1 MLQKK
6 FAQQAAE
13 ILIDIGAVSIRT
25 DAPFTLTS
33 GKKSPVYVDCRRI
46 ISFPKERQKLMKMA
60 LQVLENTIPFDA
72 VAGGE
77 TAGIPFAAWISEL
90 MSLPM
95 IYVRKKPKGFG
106 QNKRIEGLVKPNQ
119 NILLV
124 EDLATDGGSKMSF
137 VNAIREAG
145 GNCTTCFVIFHYGI
159 FEKSLE
165 QLKAQNVSLIELAT
179 WKDILDV
186 LKESLVKSLT
196 PIKWKEEDLVLD
208 NPIKSSNNKGLVRH

>member
-1 MLQKK
+1 MKK
-6 FAQQAAE
+6 FTQQAAE

-25 DAPFTLTS
+25 DEPFTLTS

-106 QNKRIEGLVKPNQ
+106 QNKRIEGLVEPNQ

-159 FEKSLE
+159 FKKSLE

-179 WKDILDV
+179 WKDILNV
-186 LKESLVKSLT
+186 LKERKVPQYEIDSVKNFLS
-196 PIKWKEEDLVLD
+196 
-208 NPIKSSNNKGLVRH
+208 NPDEWIQK

>member
-1 MLQKK
+1 MLKKK

-46 ISFPKERQKLMKMA
+46 ISFPKERQKLMEMA

-72 VAGGE
+72 IAGGE

-106 QNKRIEGLVKPNQ
+106 QNKRIEGLVEPNQ

-145 GNCTTCFVIFHYGI
+145 GNCTTCFVIFHYGV
-159 FEKSLE
+159 FKKSLE

-179 WKDILDV
+179 WKDILNV
-186 LKESLVKSLT
+186 LKERKVPQYEIDSVKNFLS
-196 PIKWKEEDLVLD
+196 
-208 NPIKSSNNKGLVRH
+208 NPDEWAQK

>member
-13 ILIDIGAVSIRT
+13 ILIDIGAVSIRI

-72 VAGGE
+72 IAGGE

-145 GNCTTCFVIFHYGI
+145 GSCTTCFVIFHYGV
-159 FEKSLE
+159 FKKSLE
-165 QLKAQNVSLIELAT
+165 QLKAQNVSLIELAK

-186 LKESLVKSLT
+186 LKKRKVPQYEIDSVKNFLS
-196 PIKWKEEDLVLD
+196 
-208 NPIKSSNNKGLVRH
+208 NPDEWAQK

>member
-1 MLQKK
+1 MLKKK

-25 DAPFTLTS
+25 DTPFTLTS

-72 VAGGE
+72 IAGGE

-106 QNKRIEGLVKPNQ
+106 QNKRIEGLVEPNQ

-159 FEKSLE
+159 FKKSLE

-179 WKDILDV
+179 WKDILNV
-186 LKESLVKSLT
+186 LKERKVPQYEIDSVKNFLS
-196 PIKWKEEDLVLD
+196 
-208 NPIKSSNNKGLVRH
+208 NPDEWIQK

>member
-1 MLQKK
+1 MLKKK

-46 ISFPKERQKLMKMA
+46 ISFPKERQKLMEMA

-72 VAGGE
+72 IAGGE

-106 QNKRIEGLVKPNQ
+106 QNKRIEGLVEPNQ

-159 FEKSLE
+159 FKKSLE

-179 WKDILDV
+179 WKDILNV
-186 LKESLVKSLT
+186 LKERKVPQYEIDSVKNFLS
-196 PIKWKEEDLVLD
+196 
-208 NPIKSSNNKGLVRH
+208 NPDEWAQK

>member
-1 MLQKK
+1 MLKKK

-33 GKKSPVYVDCRRI
+33 GKKSPVYVDCRKI

-60 LQVLENTIPFDA
+60 LQVLENTIPFD
-72 VAGGE
+72 VIAGGE

-106 QNKRIEGLVKPNQ
+106 QNKRIEGLVEPNQ

-159 FEKSLE
+159 FKKSLE

-179 WKDILDV
+179 WKDILNV
-186 LKESLVKSLT
+186 LKERKVPQYKIDSVKNFLS
-196 PIKWKEEDLVLD
+196 
-208 NPIKSSNNKGLVRH
+208 NPDEWTQK

>member
-1 MLQKK
+1 MLKKK

-72 VAGGE
+72 IAGGE

-106 QNKRIEGLVKPNQ
+106 QNKRIEGLVEPNQ

-159 FEKSLE
+159 FKKSLE

-179 WKDILDV
+179 WKDILNV
-186 LKESLVKSLT
+186 LKERKVPQYEIDSVKNFLSN
-196 PIKWKEEDLVLD
+196 PDKWTQK
-208 NPIKSSNNKGLVRH
+208 

>member
-1 MLQKK
+1 MLKKK

-72 VAGGE
+72 IAGGE

-106 QNKRIEGLVKPNQ
+106 KNKRIEGLIKPNQ

-159 FEKSLE
+159 FKKSLE

-179 WKDILDV
+179 WKDILNV
-186 LKESLVKSLT
+186 LKEREVPQYEIDSVKNFLS
-196 PIKWKEEDLVLD
+196 
-208 NPIKSSNNKGLVRH
+208 NPDEWTRKQ

>member
-1 MLQKK
+1 MLKKK

-60 LQVLENTIPFDA
+60 LQVLENTTPFDA
-72 VAGGE
+72 IAGGE

-106 QNKRIEGLVKPNQ
+106 QNKRIEGLVKLNQ

-159 FEKSLE
+159 FKKSLE

-179 WKDILDV
+179 WKDILNV
-186 LKESLVKSLT
+186 LKERKVPQYEIDSVKNFLS
-196 PIKWKEEDLVLD
+196 
-208 NPIKSSNNKGLVRH
+208 NPDEWIQK

>member
-1 MLQKK
+1 MLKKK

-25 DAPFTLTS
+25 DTPFTLTS

-72 VAGGE
+72 IAGGE

-106 QNKRIEGLVKPNQ
+106 QNKRIEGLVEPNQ

-159 FEKSLE
+159 FKKSLE

-179 WKDILDV
+179 WKDILNV
-186 LKESLVKSLT
+186 LKERKVPQYEIDNVKNFLS
-196 PIKWKEEDLVLD
+196 
-208 NPIKSSNNKGLVRH
+208 NPDEWAQK

>member
-1 MLQKK
+1 MLKKK

-46 ISFPKERQKLMKMA
+46 ISFPKERQKLMEMA

-72 VAGGE
+72 IAGGE

-106 QNKRIEGLVKPNQ
+106 QNKRIEGLVEPNQ

-145 GNCTTCFVIFHYGI
+145 GNCTTCFVIFHYGV
-159 FEKSLE
+159 FKKSLE

-179 WKDILDV
+179 WKDILNV
-186 LKESLVKSLT
+186 LKERKVPQYEIDSVKNFLS
-196 PIKWKEEDLVLD
+196 
-208 NPIKSSNNKGLVRH
+208 NPDEWIQK

>member
-1 MLQKK
+1 MLKKK

-72 VAGGE
+72 IAGGE

-106 QNKRIEGLVKPNQ
+106 QNKRIEGLVEPNQ

-159 FEKSLE
+159 FKKSLE

-179 WKDILDV
+179 WKDILNV
-186 LKESLVKSLT
+186 LKERKVPQYEIDSVKNFLS
-196 PIKWKEEDLVLD
+196 
-208 NPIKSSNNKGLVRH
+208 NPDEWIQK

>member
-1 MLQKK
+1 MLKKK

-25 DAPFTLTS
+25 DEPFTLTS

-72 VAGGE
+72 IAGGE

-159 FEKSLE
+159 FKKSLE
-165 QLKAQNVSLIELAT
+165 QLKAQNVSLI
-179 WKDILDV
+179 
-186 LKESLVKSLT
+186 
-196 PIKWKEEDLVLD
+196 
-208 NPIKSSNNKGLVRH
+208 

>member
-1 MLQKK
+1 MLKKK

-72 VAGGE
+72 IAGGE

-106 QNKRIEGLVKPNQ
+106 QNKRIEGLVEPNQ

-159 FEKSLE
+159 FKKSLE

-179 WKDILDV
+179 WKDILNV
-186 LKESLVKSLT
+186 LKERKVPQYEIDSVKNFLS
-196 PIKWKEEDLVLD
+196 
-208 NPIKSSNNKGLVRH
+208 NPDEWTQK

>member
-1 MLQKK
+1 MLKKK

-25 DAPFTLTS
+25 DTPFTLTS

-72 VAGGE
+72 IAGGE

-137 VNAIREAG
+137 INAIRDTGA
-145 GNCTTCFVIFHYGI
+145 NCHTCFVIFHYGI
-159 FEKSLE
+159 FQQSLRNLE
-165 QLKAQNVSLIELAT
+165 AQNVSLIELAT
-179 WKDILDV
+179 WKDILEV
-186 LKESLVKSLT
+186 TKKRR
-196 PIKWKEEDLVLD
+196 IKKNTIDDIERFLE
-208 NPIKSSNNKGLVRH
+208 NPDKWEPNK

>member
-1 MLQKK
+1 MLKKK

-60 LQVLENTIPFDA
+60 LQVLENTTPFDA
-72 VAGGE
+72 IAGGE

-106 QNKRIEGLVKPNQ
+106 QNKRIEGLVKLNQ

-159 FEKSLE
+159 FKKSLE
-165 QLKAQNVSLIELAT
+165 QLKAQNVSLIELTT
-179 WKDILDV
+179 WKDILNV
-186 LKESLVKSLT
+186 LKERKVPQYEIDSVKNFLS
-196 PIKWKEEDLVLD
+196 
-208 NPIKSSNNKGLVRH
+208 NPDEWIQK

>member
-1 MLQKK
+1 MLKKK

-72 VAGGE
+72 IAGGE

-106 QNKRIEGLVKPNQ
+106 QNKRIEGLVEPNQ

-159 FEKSLE
+159 FKKSLE
-165 QLKAQNVSLIELAT
+165 QLKAQNVSLIELAK

-186 LKESLVKSLT
+186 LKKRKVPQYEIDS
-196 PIKWKEEDLVLD
+196 IKNFLR
-208 NPIKSSNNKGLVRH
+208 NPDEWTQK

>member
-1 MLQKK
+1 MLKKK

-72 VAGGE
+72 IAGGE

-106 QNKRIEGLVKPNQ
+106 QNKRIEGLVEPNQ

-159 FEKSLE
+159 FKKSLE

-179 WKDILDV
+179 WKDILNV
-186 LKESLVKSLT
+186 LKERKVPQYEIDSVKKFLS
-196 PIKWKEEDLVLD
+196 
-208 NPIKSSNNKGLVRH
+208 NPDEWIQK

>member
-1 MLQKK
+1 MLKKK

-25 DAPFTLTS
+25 DKPFTLTS

-106 QNKRIEGLVKPNQ
+106 QNKRIEGLVEPNQ

-159 FEKSLE
+159 FKKSLE
-165 QLKAQNVSLIELAT
+165 QLKAQNVSLIELVT
-179 WKDILDV
+179 WKDILNV
-186 LKESLVKSLT
+186 LKERKVPQYEIDNVKNFLS
-196 PIKWKEEDLVLD
+196 
-208 NPIKSSNNKGLVRH
+208 NPDEWTQK

>member
-1 MLQKK
+1 MLKKK

-72 VAGGE
+72 IAGGE

-106 QNKRIEGLVKPNQ
+106 QNKRIEGLVEPNQ

-159 FEKSLE
+159 FKKSLE

-179 WKDILDV
+179 WKDILNV
-186 LKESLVKSLT
+186 LKERKVPQYKIDSVKNFLS
-196 PIKWKEEDLVLD
+196 
-208 NPIKSSNNKGLVRH
+208 NPDEWTQK

>member
-1 MLQKK
+1 MLKKK

-25 DAPFTLTS
+25 DVPFTLTS

-72 VAGGE
+72 IAGGE

-106 QNKRIEGLVKPNQ
+106 QNKRIEGLVEPNQ

-159 FEKSLE
+159 FKKSLE

-179 WKDILDV
+179 WKDILNV
-186 LKESLVKSLT
+186 LKERKVPQYEIDSVKNFLSN
-196 PIKWKEEDLVLD
+196 PDKWTQK
-208 NPIKSSNNKGLVRH
+208 

>member
-1 MLQKK
+1 MLKKK
-6 FAQQAAE
+6 FAHQAPE
-13 ILIDIGAVSIRT
+13 ILIDIVAVSIRT
-25 DAPFTLTS
+25 DEPFTLTS

-60 LQVLENTIPFDA
+60 LKILENTIPFDA
-72 VAGGE
+72 IAGGE

-106 QNKRIEGLVKPNQ
+106 QNKRIEGLVKTNQ

-145 GNCTTCFVIFHYGI
+145 GSCTTCFVIFHYGV
-159 FEKSLE
+159 FKKSLE
-165 QLKAQNVSLIELAT
+165 QLKAQNVSLIELAK

-186 LKESLVKSLT
+186 LKKRKVPQYEIDSVKNFLS
-196 PIKWKEEDLVLD
+196 
-208 NPIKSSNNKGLVRH
+208 NPDEWAQK

>member
-1 MLQKK
+1 MLKKK

-25 DAPFTLTS
+25 DEPFTLTS

-72 VAGGE
+72 IAGGE

-106 QNKRIEGLVKPNQ
+106 QNKRIEGLVEPNQ

-159 FEKSLE
+159 FKKSLE

-186 LKESLVKSLT
+186 LKKRKVPQYEIDSVKNFLS
-196 PIKWKEEDLVLD
+196 
-208 NPIKSSNNKGLVRH
+208 NPDEWIQK

>member
-1 MLQKK
+1 MLKKK

-106 QNKRIEGLVKPNQ
+106 QNKRIEGLVEPNQ

-159 FEKSLE
+159 FKKSLE

-179 WKDILDV
+179 WKDILNV
-186 LKESLVKSLT
+186 LKERKVPQYEIDSVKNFLS
-196 PIKWKEEDLVLD
+196 
-208 NPIKSSNNKGLVRH
+208 NPDEWIQK

>member
-1 MLQKK
+1 MLKKK

-25 DAPFTLTS
+25 DTPFTLTS

-72 VAGGE
+72 IAGGE

-106 QNKRIEGLVKPNQ
+106 QNKRIEGLVKSNQ

-159 FEKSLE
+159 FKKSLE

-186 LKESLVKSLT
+186 LKERKVPQYEIDSVKNFLS
-196 PIKWKEEDLVLD
+196 
-208 NPIKSSNNKGLVRH
+208 NPDEWTQK